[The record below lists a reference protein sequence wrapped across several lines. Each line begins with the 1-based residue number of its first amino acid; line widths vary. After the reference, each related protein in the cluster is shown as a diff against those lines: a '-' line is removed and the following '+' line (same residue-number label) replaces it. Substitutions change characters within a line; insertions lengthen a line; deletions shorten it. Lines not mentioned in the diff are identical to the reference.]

1 MRELILM
8 NPRKKGK
15 KRSGGG
21 RRRGARNAK
30 GQFTKRRKS
39 GGKRRKST
47 TRKPMAKRR
56 RSKTT
61 IVRSYRKRSRLT
73 KTGARGSK
81 FVIRGRRMTVRRNP
95 MTSDIIGSFKSI
107 LSKDNLHIAGG
118 VIASSFLNK
127 TVGNM
132 LGDKLPMYSSPIGKT
147 VYTIAIPVLAAVALR
162 RFAPK
167 FAEGVALGGLI
178 TAVNQLVGQ
187 YAPAYAG
194 TFQSY
199 IDSNNAMGQNYT
211 SLTPTTGSVDS
222 ARGTSS
228 AVDSY
233 SGIYDSPAPFTSD
246 AWN

>member
-8 NPRKKGK
+8 NPRRKGK

-21 RRRGARNAK
+21 RRRSARNAK

-39 GGKRRKST
+39 GGKRRKSST
-47 TRKPMAKRR
+47 LKPMAKRR
-56 RSKTT
+56 RSKTK
-61 IVRSYRKRSRLT
+61 IVRVYRKRSRLT
-73 KTGARGSK
+73 KSGARGSK

-127 TVGNM
+127 TIGNM
-132 LGDKLPMYSSPIGKT
+132 LGSKLPMYSSPIGKT

-187 YAPAYAG
+187 FAPTYAG

-199 IDSNNAMGQNYT
+199 IDSGDMSSM
-211 SLTPTTGSVDS
+211 SLTPTTGSIDS

-228 AVDSY
+228 AVNSY
-233 SGIYDSPAPFTSD
+233 SGIYDSPTPFTTD

>member
-21 RRRGARNAK
+21 RRRAGRNAK
-30 GQFTKRRKS
+30 GQFTKRKS
-39 GGKRRKST
+39 GGKRRKSST
-47 TRKPMAKRR
+47 TKPMAKRR
-56 RSKTT
+56 PTTTKRKKRRS
-61 IVRSYRKRSRLT
+61 VLRGS
-73 KTGARGSK
+73 GAMGSK
-81 FVIRGRRMTVRRNP
+81 FVIRGRRMSVRRNP

-132 LGDKLPMYSSPIGKT
+132 LGSKLPMYSSPIGKT

-199 IDSNNAMGQNYT
+199 IDSDNAMGQNYM